1 MIRSVGKGAVSIM
14 SPLATMVGMDV
25 VILSYQFCSSLQCI
39 EIYRDFHHSCFLYLG
54 SVVVDEFGGEP
65 SFQQGLIAFLQALV
79 EVALP
84 VLSGEAGLVEN
95 PDTVDDL
102 FRLCSRLASS

>member
-1 MIRSVGKGAVSIM
+1 MRGV
-14 SPLATMVGMDV
+14 L
-25 VILSYQFCSSLQCI
+25 ILSCQFCSSLQSI

-54 SVVVDEFGGEP
+54 SVVVDEFGSEP
-65 SFQQGLIAFLQALV
+65 SFQQGLMSFLQALV

-84 VLSGEAGLVEN
+84 VLSGSAGLVEN

-102 FRLCSRLASS
+102 FRLCSRLAATCNFSSYIRN